1 MKISFCS
8 IAFRKT
14 AEPLTNIIPMV
25 CEVGYDGIEIWGN
38 HLASDGTDLPLIRE
52 ALERHRLAVP
62 MISPYFNVTGGESDW
77 DRSRESARACLDYAV
92 ALKVPL
98 IRTFTGFIGSEE
110 ADPDLWA
117 AAAKRLALLCD
128 MAAEANVALAL
139 ETHPK
144 TLVDTVPA
152 IKRLLGA
159 VDRPNLRLNLDI
171 YHLWE
176 RHGDPLWVWSE
187 LKPYVRHIHAKN
199 ALIPPDDGDYP
210 LFHDKQGL
218 QEIIE
223 VTYLA
228 DGNMDYRPFL
238 ARLRNEEF
246 GGWISIEWF
255 GRDPL
260 GAARHELDW
269 LRSEMASGAL

>member
-14 AEPLTNIIPMV
+14 AEPLANIIPMV
-25 CEVGYDGIEIWGN
+25 SEVGYDGIEIWGN
-38 HLASDGTDLPLIRE
+38 HLEGDGSDLPLIRE
-52 ALERHRLAVP
+52 SLKRHNLAVP
-62 MISPYFNVTGGESDW
+62 MISPYFNITGGEADW
-77 DRSRESARACLDYAV
+77 ERSRELARGCIDYAV
-92 ALKVPL
+92 ALGAPL

-110 ADPDLWA
+110 AGARVRSA
-117 AAAKRLALLCD
+117 ATERLARLCD
-128 MAAEANVALAL
+128 MAAEAGLTLAL

-152 IKRLLGA
+152 IKRLLGEVA
-159 VDRPNLRLNLDI
+159 RPNLRLNLDI

-176 RHGDPLWVWSE
+176 RHSDPLWVWSE
-187 LKPYVRHIHAKN
+187 LSPYVRHIHAKN
-199 ALIPPDDGDYP
+199 ALIPPDDGENYP

-228 DGNMDYRPFL
+228 DGNMNYRPFL
-238 ARLRNEEF
+238 ARLRDDNF
-246 GGWISIEWF
+246 KGWISVEWF
-255 GRDPL
+255 GREAL
-260 GAARHELDW
+260 KAAKHELEW
-269 LRSEMASGAL
+269 LRAELA